1 MRKLLYGLFVLM
13 MASCANNMVSEENSV
28 KNNTSNADVVEEVIM
43 SRRSIRKYTDQA
55 LSTDTLDKIMRCGI
69 NAPNGR
75 NRQAYEVRVVNNK
88 ALVNEISDAVVAGQ
102 PDFKKQDGFKNVF
115 ANATCVVF
123 IAADTTYDMSQVDC
137 GLLGEN
143 IMLSAWS
150 MGIGSCCMAHP
161 VRLMKQTEG
170 CAGYIQKL
178 GFSEG
183 YNLLYCIAMG
193 YPDET
198 PDAKPRLSEKVKFVD

>member
-1 MRKLLYGLFVLM
+1 MRKLIYGFFVLM
-13 MASCANNMVSEENSV
+13 MAACANNTVVEE
-28 KNNTSNADVVEEVIM
+28 KNEKSSSSADVVEDVM
-43 SRRSIRKYTDQA
+43 MTRRSIRKYTDRA
-55 LSTDTLDKIMRCGI
+55 LPTEVLNKIMRCGI

-75 NRQAYEVRVVNNK
+75 NRQAYEVRVVNNPT
-88 ALVNEISDAVVAGQ
+88 LVNEISEAVVAGQ
-102 PDFKKQDGFKNVF
+102 TDFKKSEGFKNVF
-115 ANATCVVF
+115 ANSTCVVF

-161 VRLMKQTEG
+161 VRLMKQTEK
-170 CAGYIQKL
+170 CQSYIQKL
-178 GFSEG
+178 NFTEG

-198 PDAKPRLSEKVKFVD
+198 PEAKPRNADKVKYVN